1 MMTQLIRFAALA
13 SLILAKRKA
22 ANLNQGDL
30 ASILGVK
37 QQSVSRW
44 EAGTHRPDVGQ
55 IPAIATAI
63 GTDIDELMAL
73 AGYGVPVTITAP
85 PPFPVDALAPFTFE
99 QFTADLVEQQYPEAQ
114 VRLQGASGH
123 TQDGADVVAHLADG
137 RTLIFQCKRVERF
150 GPADVEKVVAAHRID
165 ADRAFLVL
173 SRTASPQT
181 AEAVR
186 RHPGWSLWDKQDIN
200 RHVRMLPVE
209 AQERIVD
216 RYFPGQR
223 MALLGRSEPGPWV
236 FAEQYFAP
244 FRTRSAV
251 FSHDWAMVGRE
262 AEIDRLAAALADDA
276 TNPVVLVTGPG
287 GIGKTRI
294 VKEGAARFEQ
304 KHKRTALRFLSAA
317 RDPDRASLEAL
328 GRGNKVLVIDD
339 AHDREGLGVLIEYA
353 ADPRNRTRLLI
364 VTRPYAEQRIRNE
377 LGIFNI
383 VDPPTL
389 VLDRLGRAELHGL
402 VEQVLAEFGGEREWA
417 ESVVEIA
424 GDSPLVAA
432 MAARVVARDGVPTEL
447 ARREKGLRQV
457 ILSRFTNVITGNLGA
472 PGDAPLLRA
481 VLEVLAVI
489 QPFHIDDRGIAD
501 LVGKTRGEF
510 APGDITRAMKMLLD
524 GGVIYKRG
532 HLHRLMPDL
541 LGDFLIE
548 ESCIGAD
555 DRLTPFAEQ
564 VASDVKDQQL
574 VQVLVNLGRM
584 DWRRADGDPS
594 HSDLLEPIWAKLR
607 AIDSEYDGR
616 IEAVEAVAIY
626 QPAQSQRF
634 VEAQI
639 EQDRILSQFPT
650 ILRRVA
656 LSPEHRREALRLL
669 WDLGRDDARD
679 LSPHPNHAI
688 RVLAELVG
696 YEEHKSFEFNKDL
709 SEFAFGLLDE
719 PGAWDSVYSPL
730 DILEPLLSGQGLT
743 TSSTARAISLSPFFV
758 DHKVVGSLREKLIDR
773 AIALLFDPHPRTA
786 RRAAI
791 FLNNALREPYEMMN
805 SVAPD
810 DLRADY
816 RAEIAATIAKLGAAM
831 RGGQLAAPTLIG
843 LVRSMGWH
851 AEFDEGP
858 LGDAVRAIFDDLPDD
873 LGFRL
878 HACLADGADWSFL
891 GQIPFAEW
899 EEDKEWHAEVV
910 AALHAA
916 YPDPDALINAIS
928 TRLVALDAAGEATG
942 NCGPFID
949 KLILAKPAFGDAIV
963 VKVTADPESRMRH
976 FLGFA
981 AGAVLDRR
989 PDDGRALIGALLA
1002 ADDHLLRTSGA
1013 AALIGLRRAREP
1025 EDFAL
1030 LRRAIGV
1037 DDARVASTAIMALR
1051 TWRDVGAREIIDL
1064 SMTVRFDAE
1073 PQLFAPFTT
1082 MLCSQRKALLERL
1095 NDRDVRQ
1102 MLDRMLML
1110 PRVEG
1115 HWAEEILQ
1123 HLAGSHPEQL
1133 AGFLFDRADRALG
1146 DDRSDDF
1153 SVLGH
1158 SRRRGQIGFHESPAV
1173 RAILAR
1179 AWTWLRAHD
1188 ADAGWAHYRRAE
1200 IFARMFKVDSEA
1212 VVEFF
1217 DALLARATAEDL
1229 RWIARIVRQGHH
1241 SFAFTRRAF
1250 VLRYFERCKAVGRE
1264 LVKFGLDQFGA
1275 AALSGDWSGT
1285 PGEPMPRDIKA
1296 RDAAQSVI
1304 DSMSRMSP
1312 AYTLYKE
1319 ILEHAKRNIEQ
1330 SIREGQ
1336 AMDDEE

>member
-1 MMTQLIRFAALA
+1 MAESVPYGALA
-13 SLILAKRKA
+13 STILRGRKA

-30 ASILGVK
+30 AGFLGIK

-63 GTDIDELMAL
+63 RADTDELMYL
-73 AGYGVPVTITAP
+73 AGYGVPVSITAP
-85 PPFPVDALAPFTFE
+85 LPFPVDALAPFSFE
-99 QFTADLVEQQYPEAQ
+99 QLTADLVERLHPEATI
-114 VRLQGASGH
+114 RLQGATGH
-123 TQDGADVVAHLADG
+123 TQDGADVIASFDDG
-137 RTLIFQCKRVERF
+137 RIWAFQCKRVERF
-150 GPADVEKVVAAHRID
+150 GPADVEKAIASLHIE
-165 ADRAFLVL
+165 AERAFLVL

-186 RHPGWSLWDKQDIN
+186 RHPRWSLWDKQDIN
-200 RHVRMLPVE
+200 RHIRTLPVE
-209 AQERIVD
+209 AQNRLVD
-216 RYFPGQR
+216 LYFPGQR

-236 FAEQYFAP
+236 MANQYFAP
-244 FRTRSAV
+244 FRTRSAA

-262 AEIDRLAAALADDA
+262 AEIARLADTLADEA
-276 TNPVVLVTGPG
+276 LNPVVLVTGPG

-294 VKEGAARFEQ
+294 VKEGTARFER
-304 KHKRTALRFLSAA
+304 KHKRTAVRYLSAA
-317 RDPDRASLEAL
+317 RNPDRSSLEAL

-383 VDPPTL
+383 VDPPML
-389 VLDRLGRAELHGL
+389 SLDRLGRAELRGL

-424 GDSPLVAA
+424 SDSPLVAA

-447 ARREKGLRQV
+447 ARRDKRLRQI

-472 PGDAPLLRA
+472 LSDAPLLRA
-481 VLEVLAVI
+481 LMEVLAVI
-489 QPFHIDDRGIAD
+489 QPFHIDDRGIDD

-510 APGDITRAMKMLLD
+510 PPGEITRAMKMLLD

-532 HLHRLMPDL
+532 DLHRLMPDL

-555 DRLTPFAEQ
+555 GRLTPFAEQ
-564 VASDVKDQQL
+564 IATEVKDQQL

-584 DWRRADGDPS
+584 DWRRTDGDPS
-594 HSDLLEPIWAKLR
+594 QSDLLEPIWAKLR

-626 QPAQSQRF
+626 QPSQALRF

-656 LSPEHRREALRLL
+656 FSPEHRRAALRLL
-669 WDLGRDDARD
+669 WDLGRNDARD

-688 RVLAELVG
+688 RVLAELIG

-719 PGAWDSVYSPL
+719 PDAWYSVYSPL

-743 TSSTARAISLSPFFV
+743 TSSTARSVSFKPFFV
-758 DHKVVGSLREKLIDR
+758 DHKVVAGLRERLIDR
-773 AIALLFDPHPRTA
+773 VIELLFDEHPRTA

-791 FLNNALREPYEMMN
+791 FLNNALREPYGMMN

-816 RAEIAATIAKLGAAM
+816 QAEIAETIAKLGAAV
-831 RGGQLAAPTLIG
+831 RGGQLAPWTLIG
-843 LVRSMGWH
+843 LVRSMSWH

-858 LGDAVRAIFDDLPDD
+858 LGDAVREIFDNLPHD
-873 LGFRL
+873 LGFAL
-878 HACLADGADWSFL
+878 YACLADGADWNFL

-899 EEDKEWHAEVV
+899 KEDKEWHAEVV

-916 YPDPDALINAIS
+916 YPNHGELIDAIAK
-928 TRLVALDAAGEATG
+928 RLVALDEAGEATG

-949 KLILAKPAFGDAIV
+949 KLISAKPAFGDAIIANV
-963 VKVTADPESRMRH
+963 IADPASRMRH
-976 FLGFA
+976 FLGYA
-981 AGAVLDRR
+981 AGAVLDKR
-989 PDDGRALIGALLA
+989 PDEGRALIESLLDA
-1002 ADDHLLRTSGA
+1002 SDQLLRTSGA
-1013 AALIGLRRAREP
+1013 AALIGLRREREQQ
-1025 EDFAL
+1025 DIAL

-1037 DDARVASTAIMALR
+1037 EDARVASTAIMALR

-1064 SMTVRFDAE
+1064 AMTVQFDAE
-1073 PQLFAPFTT
+1073 PQLFEPFT
-1082 MLCSQRKALLERL
+1082 MLLCSQRKTLLERL

-1102 MLDRMLML
+1102 MLDRMRTL

-1123 HLAGSHPEQL
+1123 HLAGRHAEQL
-1133 AGFLFDRADRALG
+1133 AGFLFDRADLALG
-1146 DDRSDDF
+1146 EDRSQEF
-1153 SVLGH
+1153 AVLGY
-1158 SRRRGQIGFHESPAV
+1158 SRHRGQIGFHESPAV
-1173 RAILAR
+1173 REILAR

-1188 ADAGWAHYRRAE
+1188 EEEGWAHYRRAE
-1200 IFARMFKVDSEA
+1200 IFARMFKVDSEP

-1217 DALLARATAEDL
+1217 DALLARATGEDL

-1241 SFAFTRRAF
+1241 SFAFTHRVF

-1275 AALSGDWSGT
+1275 AALSGGWSGT
-1285 PGEPMPRDIKA
+1285 RGEPTPRDIKA

-1304 DSMSRMSP
+1304 DAMSRMSP
-1312 AYTLYKE
+1312 AYPLYKE
-1319 ILEHAKRNIEQ
+1319 ILEHAKRNIEE

-1336 AMDDEE
+1336 AMDEEE

>member
-1 MMTQLIRFAALA
+1 MAELALYGALA
-13 SLILAKRKA
+13 STILRGRKA
-22 ANLNQGDL
+22 VNLTQGDL
-30 ASILGVK
+30 ARLLGIK

-44 EAGTHRPDVGQ
+44 EAGTHRPNVGQ
-55 IPAIATAI
+55 IPALATAI
-63 GTDIDELMAL
+63 RADTDELMYL
-73 AGYGVPVTITAP
+73 AGYGVPVSITALP
-85 PPFPVDALAPFTFE
+85 SFPVDALAPFSFE
-99 QFTADLVEQQYPEAQ
+99 QFTADLVERMYPEAT
-114 VRLQGASGH
+114 VRLQGATGH
-123 TQDGADVVAHLADG
+123 TQDGADVFASFDDG
-137 RTLIFQCKRVERF
+137 RIWAFQCKRVERF
-150 GPADVEKVVAAHRID
+150 GPSDVEKAIASLHID

-186 RHPGWSLWDKQDIN
+186 CHPRWSLWDKQDLN
-200 RHVRMLPVE
+200 RQIRTLPIE
-209 AQERIVD
+209 AQDRLVD
-216 RYFPGQR
+216 LYFPGQR

-236 FAEQYFAP
+236 IANQYFAP
-244 FRTRSAV
+244 FRGRAAV

-262 AEIDRLAAALADDA
+262 AEIARLVDELANDVS
-276 TNPVVLVTGPG
+276 NPVILVTGPG
-287 GIGKTRI
+287 GIGKTRV
-294 VKEGAARFEQ
+294 VKEGTRLFER
-304 KHKRTALRFLSAA
+304 KHKRTSVRFLSAA

-389 VLDRLGRAELHGL
+389 TLDRLGRAEMREL
-402 VEQVLAEFGGEREWA
+402 VEQVLTEFSGQREWA
-417 ESVVEIA
+417 DSVVEIA

-447 ARREKGLRQV
+447 ARREKGLRQI

-472 PGDAPLLRA
+472 PSDAPLLRA
-481 VLEVLAVI
+481 VMEVLAVI
-489 QPFHIDDRGIAD
+489 QPFHIDDRGIAC
-501 LVGKTRGEF
+501 LVRKTRGEF
-510 APGDITRAMKMLLD
+510 APGEITRAMKILLD

-555 DRLTPFAEQ
+555 GKLTPFAEQ
-564 VASDVKDQQL
+564 IAIEVKDQQL

-594 HSDLLEPIWAKLR
+594 QSDLLEPIWAKLR

-626 QPAQSQRF
+626 QPSQALRF

-639 EQDRILSQFPT
+639 ERDRILSQFPT
-650 ILRRVA
+650 ILRQVA
-656 LSPEHRREALRLL
+656 LSPEHRRAALRML

-679 LSPHPNHAI
+679 LPPHPNHAI
-688 RVLAELVG
+688 RVLAELIG
-696 YEEHKSFEFNKDL
+696 YEEHKSFAFNQDL
-709 SEFAFGLLDE
+709 SAFAFGLLDE
-719 PGAWDSVYSPL
+719 TDAWDSVYSPL
-730 DILEPLLSGQGLT
+730 DVLEPLLSGQGLT
-743 TSSTARAISLSPFFV
+743 TSSTSRAISLSPFFV

-773 AIALLFDPHPRTA
+773 VIALLFDTYPRTA

-791 FLNNALREPYEMMN
+791 FLNNALREPYGMMN

-816 RAEIAATIAKLGAAM
+816 QAEIAATIDKLGAAV
-831 RGGQLAAPTLIG
+831 RGRQLAPWTLIG
-843 LVRSMGWH
+843 LVRSMSWH
-851 AEFDEGP
+851 AEFDEGA
-858 LGDAVRAIFDDLPDD
+858 LGDAVREIFDDLPHD

-878 HACLADGADWSFL
+878 YACLADGADWSFL

-910 AALHAA
+910 AELHAA
-916 YPDPDALINAIS
+916 FPNPQALIDAIT
-928 TRLVALDAAGEATG
+928 TRLVALDEAGEATG
-942 NCGPFID
+942 NCGAFID
-949 KLILAKPAFGDAIV
+949 KLISAKPAFGDAIIANV
-963 VKVTADPESRMRH
+963 ITDPTSRMRP

-981 AGAVLDRR
+981 AGAVLDNR
-989 PDDGRALIGALLA
+989 PDEGRMLISSLLA
-1002 ADDHLLRTSGA
+1002 AGDQLLRISGA
-1013 AALIGLRRAREP
+1013 AALIGLRREREP
-1025 EDFAL
+1025 QDIAL

-1037 DDARVASTAIMALR
+1037 EDARVASTAITALR

-1064 SMTVRFDAE
+1064 AMTVRFDAE
-1073 PQLFAPFTT
+1073 PQLFEPFT
-1082 MLCSQRKALLERL
+1082 MLLCSQRKALLERL

-1102 MLDRMLML
+1102 MLERMRTL

-1115 HWAEEILQ
+1115 HWAEEILR
-1123 HLAGSHPEQL
+1123 HLAGHHGEQL
-1133 AGFLFDRADRALG
+1133 AGFLLDRADLALG
-1146 DDRSDDF
+1146 EDSSRDF
-1153 SVLGH
+1153 AVLGH

-1173 RAILAR
+1173 RSILAR

-1188 ADAGWAHYRRAE
+1188 EDAGWAHYRRAE
-1200 IFARMFKVDSEA
+1200 IFARMFKVDSNP

-1217 DALLARATAEDL
+1217 DALLVRATAEDL

-1241 SFAFTRRAF
+1241 SFAFTHRPF
-1250 VLRYFERCKAVGRE
+1250 VLRYFDRCKAVGRE
-1264 LVKFGLDQFGA
+1264 LVKFGLDQFGV
-1275 AALSGDWSGT
+1275 AALSGGWSGT
-1285 PGEPMPRDIKA
+1285 PGEPMPRDLSA
-1296 RDAAQSVI
+1296 RDAAQGVI

-1312 AYTLYKE
+1312 AYPLYKE

-1336 AMDDEE
+1336 AMDEEE

>member
-1 MMTQLIRFAALA
+1 MTDSIPYRLLA
-13 SLILAKRKA
+13 SLIIQGRKA
-22 ANLNQGDL
+22 VNLNQRDL
-30 ASILGVK
+30 AGVLGIK

-63 GTDIDELMAL
+63 RADIDELMAL

-85 PPFPVDALAPFTFE
+85 PPFPVDALAPFSFE
-99 QFTADLVEQQYPEAQ
+99 QFTADLIELKHPEATI
-114 VRLQGASGH
+114 RLQGATGH
-123 TQDGADVVAHLADG
+123 MQDGADVIASFDDG
-137 RTLIFQCKRVERF
+137 RIWAFQCKRVERF
-150 GPADVEKVVAAHRID
+150 GPADAEKVIGSLRID
-165 ADRAFLVL
+165 AERAFLVL

-186 RHPGWSLWDKQDIN
+186 RHPRWSLWDKQDIN
-200 RHVRMLPVE
+200 RHVRTLPVE
-209 AQERIVD
+209 AQDRIVD
-216 RYFPGQR
+216 LYFPGQR

-236 FAEQYFAP
+236 TADQYFAP
-244 FRTRSAV
+244 FRTRAAV

-262 AEIDRLAAALADDA
+262 TEIARLADELADA
-276 TNPVVLVTGPG
+276 GSKPVVLVTGPG

-294 VKEGAARFEQ
+294 VKEGTALFER
-304 KHKRTALRFLSAA
+304 KHKRTAVRFLSAA
-317 RDPDRASLEAL
+317 RDPDRASLDAL

-353 ADPRNRTRLLI
+353 ADPRNRTQLLI

-389 VLDRLGRAELHGL
+389 ALDRLDRAELHAL
-402 VEQVLAEFGGEREWA
+402 VAQVLAEFGGESEWA

-447 ARREKGLRQV
+447 ARREKGLRQI

-472 PGDAPLLRA
+472 PSDAPLLRA
-481 VLEVLAVI
+481 VMEVLAVI
-489 QPFHIDDRGIAD
+489 QPFHIDDRGIAE
-501 LVGKTRGEF
+501 LVAKTRSDF
-510 APGDITRAMKMLLD
+510 APGEITRAMKMLLD

-555 DRLTPFAEQ
+555 GRLTPFAEQ

-594 HSDLLEPIWAKLR
+594 HSDLLEPIWVKLR

-626 QPAQSQRF
+626 QPAQSLRF

-639 EQDRILSQFPT
+639 ERDRILSQFPT

-758 DHKVVGSLREKLIDR
+758 DHKVVGSLRERLIDR

-791 FLNNALREPYEMMN
+791 FLNNALREPHEMMT

-816 RAEIAATIAKLGAAM
+816 RAEIAATIAKLGGAV
-831 RGGQLAAPTLIG
+831 RGGKLAAPTLIG

-851 AEFDEGP
+851 AEFDEGV
-858 LGDAVRAIFDDLPDD
+858 LGDAVREIFDDLPAD

-899 EEDKEWHAEVV
+899 EEDKEWHAEAV

-916 YPDPDALINAIS
+916 YPDSDALIDAIAA
-928 TRLVALDAAGEATG
+928 RLAALDAAGEATG

-949 KLILAKPAFGDAIV
+949 KLISAKPAFGDAIV
-963 VKVTADPESRMRH
+963 ANVISDPKSRMRH

-981 AGAVLDRR
+981 AGAVLDKR
-989 PDDGRALIGALLA
+989 PEEGRALITTLLDA
-1002 ADDHLLRTSGA
+1002 NDQLLRTSGA
-1013 AALIGLRRAREP
+1013 AALMGLRREREP
-1025 EDFAL
+1025 QDVAL

-1051 TWRDVGAREIIDL
+1051 TWRDVGAREVIEL
-1064 SMTVRFDAE
+1064 AMTVRFDIE
-1073 PQLFAPFTT
+1073 PQLFEPFT
-1082 MLCSQRKALLERL
+1082 MLLCSQRKALLERL
-1095 NDRDVRQ
+1095 SDRDVRQ
-1102 MLDRMLML
+1102 MLKRMRTL

-1123 HLAGSHPEQL
+1123 HLAGRHAEQL
-1133 AGFLFDRADRALG
+1133 AGFLFDRADLALG
-1146 DDRSDDF
+1146 EDRSQDF
-1153 SVLGH
+1153 AVLGH

-1188 ADAGWAHYRRAE
+1188 EDAGWAHYRRAE
-1200 IFARMFKVDSEA
+1200 IFARMFKVDSEP

-1241 SFAFTRRAF
+1241 SLVFTYRAF
-1250 VLRYFERCKAVGRE
+1250 VLRYFERCKAAGRE
-1264 LVKFGLDQFGA
+1264 LVKFGLDQFSA
-1275 AALSGDWSGT
+1275 AALSGGWSGT
-1285 PGEPMPRDIKA
+1285 PGEPMPRDLKA

-1304 DSMSRMSP
+1304 DGMSRMSP
-1312 AYTLYKE
+1312 AYPLYRE
-1319 ILEHAKRNIEQ
+1319 ILEHAKRNIER

-1336 AMDDEE
+1336 AMDEEE